1 MLGATAAAQRR
12 LPDWLNPWWSETREI
27 QSSMDAEAARNAIA
41 GASGF
46 LKGSLGKVLL
56 ARSLTVF
63 RESWWHLRRP
73 WVVARVTTRSA
84 GGGSVVVVR
93 LGRTWFQSAF
103 ITFFAIF
110 VLGVP
115 LVFLVWVVA
124 TGHLAAAPW
133 WGYLGWEAQDAAI
146 YAVCMALNSAA
157 VRGDTAWLVNRIA
170 ELVGGLSVS

>member
-1 MLGATAAAQRR
+1 MAGAQPR

-27 QSSMDAEAARNAIA
+27 HSPMDAEAARTAIA
-41 GASGF
+41 NASGF
-46 LKGSLGKVLL
+46 LKGSLGKVLI

-73 WVVARVTTRSA
+73 WVVAQVTTRSA
-84 GGGSVVVVR
+84 DPGSLVVLR

-110 VLGVP
+110 ALGGP
-115 LVFLVWVVA
+115 LVFVVGAVAAGHFAA
-124 TGHLAAAPW
+124 TPW
-133 WGYLGWEAQDAAI
+133 WTYLGWEAQDAAI
-146 YAVCMALNSAA
+146 YAVCMMLNSAA